1 MVTNILMY
9 NVVSEVIETEGIGEG
24 FAAGLHG
31 EGGLHITQRQSLTI
45 DSADGHGP
53 SIVAVLRRNRTVSA
67 TSSTNNIN
75 QEILTLAV
83 KRFQLKT

>member
-9 NVVSEVIETEGIGEG
+9 NIVSEVIETEGIGEG

-45 DSADGHGP
+45 DSADRHGP
-53 SIVAVLRRNRTVSA
+53 GIVAVLGRNR
-67 TSSTNNIN
+67 SSTININ

-83 KRFQLKT
+83 KRFQLDVKV